1 MDGLYHQNQNGRRL
15 DQPLESQEA
24 IIQVNM
30 DLATSTG
37 LLRSTIRAAL
47 ITRASS
53 AAISTAAL

>member
-30 DLATSTG
+30 DLAATTG
-37 LLRSTIRAAL
+37 LLRSTLRAAL
-47 ITRASS
+47 ITRTS
-53 AAISTAAL
+53 APATSPTAM